1 MKYYKQIGILA
12 CLLLVI
18 GSLSPLAYYPDL
30 HQSFTGFYSEK
41 NMYGRP
47 GKVFTFIAVVS
58 VVLIFVNK
66 IWAKRTLIFIAAIN
80 IGYLIKTYVVFT
92 SCYNTI
98 CPEIKYGL
106 VLLIAGTV
114 LLMISALFPDM
125 KLPVKP
131 ETEKNILTEE

>member
-1 MKYYKQIGILA
+1 MKYYKQIGIIA

-30 HQSFTGFYSEK
+30 HQYFTGFYSEK

-47 GKVFTFIAVVS
+47 GKVFTFFAVVS

-98 CPEIKYGL
+98 CPEKKYGL
-106 VLLIAGTV
+106 FLLIAGTV
-114 LLMISALFPDM
+114 LLLISALFPDM
-125 KLPVKP
+125 KLPVKS
-131 ETEKNILTEE
+131 ESEKDVLTEE

>member
-12 CLLLVI
+12 CLLLII

-47 GKVFTFIAVVS
+47 GKVFTFFAVVS

-66 IWAKRTLIFIAAIN
+66 IWVKRAFIFLAAFN
-80 IGYLIKTYVVFT
+80 LGYLIKTYVVFT

-98 CPEIKYGL
+98 CPEKKYGL
-106 VLLIAGTV
+106 FLLIAGSV
-114 LLMISALFPDM
+114 LLMLTALFPDM
-125 KLPVKP
+125 KIPVKP
-131 ETEKNILTEE
+131 GTEEADLLQE